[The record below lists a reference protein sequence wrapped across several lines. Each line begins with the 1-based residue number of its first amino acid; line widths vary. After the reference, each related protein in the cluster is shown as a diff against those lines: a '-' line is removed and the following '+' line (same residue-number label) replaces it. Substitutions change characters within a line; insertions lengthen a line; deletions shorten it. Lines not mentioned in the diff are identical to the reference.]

1 MPQPRVRAIIYVY
14 LLCCI
19 CGVAIA
25 NQDQRTIENSS
36 AISRHGE
43 QISGIERRLDQLD
56 IEKRM
61 VRLEIQLTEAR
72 EDISD
77 IKRVGLA
84 IAAAIATL
92 VLEMVG
98 RLIGARPKGSR

>member
-1 MPQPRVRAIIYVY
+1 MPQPRVRAIIYIY

-19 CGVAIA
+19 CGFAVA
-25 NQDQRTIENSS
+25 NQDQRTFENSA
-36 AISRHGE
+36 AISRHSE
-43 QISGIERRLDQLD
+43 QISGIERRIDQLD

-61 VRLEIQLTEAR
+61 TRLEIQLTEAR

-84 IAAAIATL
+84 IGAAIATL

-98 RLIGARPKGSR
+98 RLIGSRTKGPQ